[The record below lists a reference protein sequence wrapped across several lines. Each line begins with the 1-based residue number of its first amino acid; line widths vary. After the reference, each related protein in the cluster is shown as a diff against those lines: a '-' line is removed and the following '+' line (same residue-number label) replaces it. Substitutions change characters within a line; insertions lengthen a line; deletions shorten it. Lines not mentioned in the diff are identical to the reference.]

1 MRTNRLAA
9 LTLLAAAA
17 ALMTACSSGSSGSTG
32 WAYNEATNGGFQR
45 LPYLGQETGPG
56 LVFVEGGT
64 FTMGQVE
71 DDLLGS
77 WDNVPRRVTV
87 SSFYMDE
94 VEVTNFYW
102 LEYMHWLSRVYG
114 SSYPEIVDRAKPD
127 TLVWRNPRAYNEPFV
142 DYYLRHPS
150 YRDYPVVGVSWLQA
164 NEFCSWRT
172 DRVNERILVREGLLE
187 HNPEGQVDDEHFTT
201 STYLD
206 GQYEGQKAA
215 EGIRSLD
222 PNSGGFRNAALTD
235 GIMLPAY
242 RLPTEAEWEYAALSL
257 IGNSGEELITDR
269 RTYPWN
275 GHYVRNDDSR
285 NKFYGDINANFVRG
299 RGDMMGVAGALN
311 DNADVT
317 APVYSYAPNEYGL
330 YSMAGN
336 VSEWVMDVY
345 RPNTSQDADE
355 FRPFR
360 GNNFTTKQLDSE
372 GNVADKLDYVVYDI
386 AGIKNFLTTYFDAA
400 QNTLTTE
407 GVNLIDNL
415 NTYVTQSEEELEFKR
430 TEDAMLRMQDAM
442 DLIVG
447 SDAPIASDLRTGFVK
462 QITAV
467 PGDQKYRD
475 VTVEEN
481 LNRRN
486 YRVADNIDYADG
498 DFNSSIYYG
507 DVSKESEDGI
517 VYNYG
522 KTSLIDDHT
531 RVYKGGSWA
540 DRVYWVIPGTR
551 RYMDESQSDATIGF
565 RCAMTRVGSP
575 QGNPSGGR

>member
-1 MRTNRLAA
+1 MRYDRIAT
-9 LTLLAAAA
+9 LTLLAATV
-17 ALMTACSSGSSGSTG
+17 ALLSACSSGSSGATG
-32 WAYNEATNGGFQR
+32 WNYNDGTNGGFQR

-56 LVFVEGGT
+56 LVFVQGGT

-71 DDLLGS
+71 DDLMGT

-102 LEYMHWLSRVYG
+102 LEYLHWLSRVYG

-127 TLVWRNPRAYNEPFV
+127 TLVWRNPRAYNEPYV
-142 DYYLRHPS
+142 NYYLRHPS
-150 YRDYPVVGVSWLQA
+150 FRDYPVVGVSWLQA
-164 NEFCSWRT
+164 SEFCEWRT

-187 HNPEGQVDDEHFTT
+187 HNPEGQIDDEHFTT

-215 EGIRSLD
+215 EGIRDLS

-235 GIMLPAY
+235 GILLPSY

-285 NKFYGDINANFVRG
+285 NKLYGDINANFMRG
-299 RGDMMGVAGALN
+299 RGDNMGVAGALN
-311 DNADVT
+311 DNADIT
-317 APVYSYAPNEYGL
+317 SPVYQYAPNEYGL
-330 YSMAGN
+330 YNMAGN

-345 RPNTSQDADE
+345 RPNTSQDAAE

-372 GNVADKLDYVVYDI
+372 GNVADKLDFVMYDI
-386 AGIKNFLTTYFDAA
+386 AGIKNFLQLYSDAA
-400 QNTLTTE
+400 QATLTTD
-407 GVNLIDNL
+407 GQNLIDNL
-415 NTYVTQSEEELEFKR
+415 NTYVTQSEDELKVKQVEG
-430 TEDAMLRMQDAM
+430 AMLRMQDAM

-447 SDAPIASDLRTGFVK
+447 SDAPIASDLRTGFAK

-498 DFNSSIYYG
+498 DFQSSIFFL
-507 DVSKESEDGI
+507 DDEMEDEDGL

-522 KTSLIDDHT
+522 NTSLVNDQT

-551 RYMDESQSDATIGF
+551 RYMDEAQSDATIGF

-575 QGNPSGGR
+575 VGNPGGGR

>member
-1 MRTNRLAA
+1 
-9 LTLLAAAA
+9 
-17 ALMTACSSGSSGSTG
+17 
-32 WAYNEATNGGFQR
+32 
-45 LPYLGQETGPG
+45 
-56 LVFVEGGT
+56 
-64 FTMGQVE
+64 
-71 DDLLGS
+71 
-77 WDNVPRRVTV
+77 
-87 SSFYMDE
+87 
-94 VEVTNFYW
+94 
-102 LEYMHWLSRVYG
+102 
-114 SSYPEIVDRAKPD
+114 
-127 TLVWRNPRAYNEPFV
+127 
-142 DYYLRHPS
+142 
-150 YRDYPVVGVSWLQA
+150 
-164 NEFCSWRT
+164 
-172 DRVNERILVREGLLE
+172 
-187 HNPEGQVDDEHFTT
+187 
-201 STYLD
+201 
-206 GQYEGQKAA
+206 
-215 EGIRSLD
+215 
-222 PNSGGFRNAALTD
+222 
-235 GIMLPAY
+235 
-242 RLPTEAEWEYAALSL
+242 
-257 IGNSGEELITDR
+257 
-269 RTYPWN
+269 
-275 GHYVRNDDSR
+275 
-285 NKFYGDINANFVRG
+285 
-299 RGDMMGVAGALN
+299 MGVAGALN
-311 DNADVT
+311 DNADIT

-372 GNVADKLDYVVYDI
+372 GNVADKLDYVVYNI
-386 AGIKNFLTTYFDAA
+386 PGIKNFLSTYFEAA

-407 GVNLIDNL
+407 GTNLIENL
-415 NTYVTQSEEELEFKR
+415 NTYVTQSEEELGFKR

-462 QITAV
+462 QIVAV

-498 DFNSSIYYG
+498 EFKSSIYYG
-507 DVSKESEDGI
+507 DISKENEEGI

-522 KTSLIDDHT
+522 TTSLINDHT

-551 RYMDESQSDATIGF
+551 RYMDEAQSDATIGF

-575 QGNPSGGR
+575 MGNPSGGR